1 MRNQCR
7 GKITFFAFSAKFSSR
22 MVVTV
27 FAEQY
32 AKKDSAVARKHSY
45 HGGLQFNGDANGAIE
60 RFGTI
65 VATTL
70 EDYGHLVERKAL
82 LSNSEASIVSSQY
95 LVRLTLDTG
104 TPEQE
109 DRYERMDR
117 AAGLK
122 TITKP
127 RAANPQN
134 RLVLSITPV
143 SPLLDD
149 SEISE
154 LMMVVILY
162 RMVDICST
170 RRVEW
175 LSPHTVLTVEQFMS
189 AFDTLAPS
197 RTRDRKQIFQSLTGQ
212 FSGVNVPENDDTISV
227 LHASTSRPIQLTD
240 EQLLS
245 IAFRSEDTNMPGQ
258 ETFDDE
264 DGVVKPSD
272 VLRLSSWCMTGVL
285 AGVSTPIALSMAA
298 VNLIRGEDF
307 RLNTQVLVFT
317 FAIVAL
323 NATNAF
329 ADVAAA
335 LGQ

>member
-1 MRNQCR
+1 M
-7 GKITFFAFSAKFSSR
+7 
-22 MVVTV
+22 
-27 FAEQY
+27 
-32 AKKDSAVARKHSY
+32 
-45 HGGLQFNGDANGAIE
+45 QFDGDATGAIE

-82 LSNSEASIVSSQY
+82 LSATEASIVSSQY
-95 LVRLTLDTG
+95 LVRMTLDTG
-104 TPEQE
+104 TSGQQ

-127 RAANPQN
+127 RVSHPQN
-134 RLVLSITPV
+134 RLVLTITPV

-149 SEISE
+149 AEISE
-154 LMMVVILY
+154 LMLVVTLY

-175 LSPHTVLTVEQFMS
+175 LSPHTVLTVEHFMS
-189 AFDTLAPS
+189 AFDTLTPS
-197 RTRDRKQIFQSLTGQ
+197 RTSRDRKQIFQSLTGQ
-212 FSGVNVPENDDTISV
+212 FAGMQQSEQDDTITA
-227 LHASTSRPIQLTD
+227 LHTPAARPIQLTD

-245 IAFRSEDTNMPGQ
+245 IAFRSDEADLPTRKDAGASIA
-258 ETFDDE
+258 DD
-264 DGVVKPSD
+264 DKPSD
-272 VLRLSSWCMTGVL
+272 ILRLSSWCLTGVL
-285 AGVSTPIALSMAA
+285 ASISAPIAVSMAA

-323 NATNAF
+323 NASNAL
-329 ADVAAA
+329 ADVAGA
-335 LGQ
+335 LGM

>member
-1 MRNQCR
+1 M
-7 GKITFFAFSAKFSSR
+7 
-22 MVVTV
+22 
-27 FAEQY
+27 
-32 AKKDSAVARKHSY
+32 
-45 HGGLQFNGDANGAIE
+45 QFDGDATGAIE

-82 LSNSEASIVSSQY
+82 LSATEASIVSSQY
-95 LVRLTLDTG
+95 LVRMTLDTG
-104 TPEQE
+104 TSGQQ

-127 RAANPQN
+127 RVSHPQN
-134 RLVLSITPV
+134 RLVLTITPV

-149 SEISE
+149 AEISE
-154 LMMVVILY
+154 LMLVVTLY

-175 LSPHTVLTVEQFMS
+175 LSPHTVLTVEHFMS
-189 AFDTLAPS
+189 AFDTLTPS
-197 RTRDRKQIFQSLTGQ
+197 RTSRDRKQIFQSLTGQ
-212 FSGVNVPENDDTISV
+212 FAGMQQSEQDDTITA
-227 LHASTSRPIQLTD
+227 LHTPAARPIQLTD

-245 IAFRSEDTNMPGQ
+245 IAFRSDEADLPTQKDAGASIA
-258 ETFDDE
+258 DD
-264 DGVVKPSD
+264 DKPSD
-272 VLRLSSWCMTGVL
+272 ILRLSSWCLTGVL
-285 AGVSTPIALSMAA
+285 ASISAPIAVSMAA

-323 NATNAF
+323 NASNAL
-329 ADVAAA
+329 ADVAGA
-335 LGQ
+335 LGM

>member
-1 MRNQCR
+1 M
-7 GKITFFAFSAKFSSR
+7 
-22 MVVTV
+22 
-27 FAEQY
+27 
-32 AKKDSAVARKHSY
+32 
-45 HGGLQFNGDANGAIE
+45 QFDGDANGALE

-82 LSNSEASIVSSQY
+82 LSYSEASIVSSQY

-127 RAANPQN
+127 RVSHPQN
-134 RLVLSITPV
+134 RLVLSVTPV

-149 SEISE
+149 TEISE
-154 LMMVVILY
+154 LMLVVILY

-175 LSPHTVLTVEQFMS
+175 LSPSTVLTVEQFMS
-189 AFDTLAPS
+189 AFDTLAPNPA
-197 RTRDRKQIFQSLTGQ
+197 TRDRKQIFQSLTDQ
-212 FSGVNVPENDDTISV
+212 FTGVNLPELDDTVSA
-227 LHASTSRPIQLTD
+227 LHAPTARPIQLTD

-245 IAFRSEDTNMPGQ
+245 IAFRSEDTPPFDQTAPGAKI
-258 ETFDDE
+258 TE
-264 DGVVKPSD
+264 DGERPSD

-285 AGVSTPIALSMAA
+285 ASVSAPIAVSMAA

-323 NATNAF
+323 NASNAF
-329 ADVAAA
+329 ADVADA
-335 LGQ
+335 LGM